1 MPVAAFFSL
10 LWFCPH
16 ELPCGHSFASGSWE
30 LANATFA
37 VNVVEPLALE
47 MRGPPLRPL
56 IPKQDIC
63 EAVPGPGIKE
73 ELIAVLHR
81 AEQLLESQLSN
92 VLRDFRQVGSDGQVP
107 KRNAWFWNHS
117 DERAL
122 KCALRSRSLLEAS
135 SILRRC
141 AGKLQCWDEG
151 PPLVNLGM
159 TCHLHSSLAECNQ
172 LLAGDLEVPGDL
184 EQAEASDT
192 EEDID
197 ISQACTSRGIPAKI
211 IAKSKF
217 LDIEVCLAQAFP
229 LIDSR
234 PCVCSEALF
243 EFIVEDLQLLFA
255 HQIYPN
261 PSTAVS
267 SRFPIRP
274 TLSLERLAG
283 CPVPGAMLKQTLQQ
297 K

>member
-159 TCHLHSSLAECNQ
+159 TCHLHSSLAEC
-172 LLAGDLEVPGDL
+172 
-184 EQAEASDT
+184 
-192 EEDID
+192 
-197 ISQACTSRGIPAKI
+197 
-211 IAKSKF
+211 KSKF

-243 EFIVEDLQLLFA
+243 EFIVEDLQLLSA